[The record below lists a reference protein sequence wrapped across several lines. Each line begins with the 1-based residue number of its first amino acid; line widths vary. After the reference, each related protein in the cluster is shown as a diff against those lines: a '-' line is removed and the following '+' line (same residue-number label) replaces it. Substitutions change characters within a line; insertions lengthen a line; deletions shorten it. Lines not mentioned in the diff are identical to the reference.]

1 MTVWTKIEP
10 PPPEARYRLLTA
22 DDLAGRPPL
31 RWRVKG
37 VLPESGLAAIYG
49 PSGCGKTF
57 LTLDLAGA
65 VSDACDWFGRRVHPC
80 SVCYLALEGEHGISN
95 RVQAFRARNGADRL
109 SRVRFIAAPFSLLD
123 VRDVPDLAASIIAAG
138 AAGGIVIIDTLN
150 RAAPGADENSGQDMG
165 VLIAAATELQRLVG
179 GLVMLVHH
187 TGKEQ
192 GRGARGHSSLIA
204 ALDAAIEVT
213 RDGDRREWKIAKAKD
228 GEDGQSHPF
237 RLEPVEIG
245 TDEDGDAVT
254 SCIVVAD
261 DQPAAPRAPRLTGA
275 NRIAWQAFVGAL
287 DEQGSEP
294 APAVVERMGTRAL
307 SRVVHEEAWR
317 SRAYAEGISDGSHPS
332 ARRNAFSRAR
342 RTLLDMDM
350 VCTWDDHYWTGP
362 NAPAVPTATSA
373 TKRDTSRPVAPATP
387 RQSATH
393 PFKGVAHVAPAGRV
407 REQGEIGEQD
417 VAGEAEIF

>member
-22 DDLAGRPPL
+22 EDLASRPPL

-80 SVCYLALEGEHGISN
+80 CVCYLALEGEHGISN

-123 VRDVPDLAASIIAAG
+123 VRDVPDLAASISAAG
-138 AAGGIVIIDTLN
+138 ATGGIVIIDTLN

-165 VLIAAATELQRLVG
+165 VLIAAATELQRLLG

-192 GRGARGHSSLIA
+192 GRGARGHSSLMA

-237 RLEPVEIG
+237 RLEPIEIG

-261 DQPAAPRAPRLTGA
+261 NQPAAPRAPRLTGA
-275 NRIAWQAFVGAL
+275 TRIAWHAFLSTVEEAGEIPDRATL
-287 DEQGSEP
+287 EQ
-294 APAVVERMGTRAL
+294 MGGRAL
-307 SRVVHEEAWR
+307 SRVVSEDAWR
-317 SRAYAEGISDGSHPS
+317 ARAYAAGVSDGTDES
-332 ARRNAFSRAR
+332 ARRKAFRRAR
-342 RTLLDMDM
+342 TQLMDVGM
-350 VCTWDDHYWTGP
+350 VATWNGLYWIGGAGSHATGTQGHNGTNGP
-362 NAPAVPTATSA
+362 TCPAGD
-373 TKRDTSRPVAPATP
+373 RDITGHPPLGVSRLSRPTSKQQTEGPGHWEPEDQADTEV
-387 RQSATH
+387 
-393 PFKGVAHVAPAGRV
+393 F
-407 REQGEIGEQD
+407 
-417 VAGEAEIF
+417 